1 MQSPQHTA
9 EALEFGA
16 HASELATPGAS
27 VAAQRGNTSV
37 LSHTPGGPPSP
48 GQGSPTRHRSQE
60 GSSLP
65 LDAFG
70 GRTGSRAMNSL
81 GLETAGS
88 GAAVA
93 PAAAAAEPMSK
104 PRLRVQGTDIILED
118 AASPKAAVAAQA
130 GASGSHQL
138 AAATAAPNQ
147 QAATATHGVQQQ
159 RPQQSQQQAGGGQQH
174 PFIPAAAAAA
184 AARTS
189 QSHEHEL
196 QLRLASRTVTATSNQ
211 AMASGRLPTLPPG
224 GMSHAEGDD
233 R

>member
-27 VAAQRGNTSV
+27 VAAQRGNASV

-48 GQGSPTRHRSQE
+48 GQASPTRHRSQE
-60 GSSLP
+60 GSSL
-65 LDAFG
+65 LIDAFG
-70 GRTGSRAMNSL
+70 GRTGSRTMNSL

-88 GAAVA
+88 GAA
-93 PAAAAAEPMSK
+93 AAAAEPMAK

-118 AASPKAAVAAQA
+118 TASPKAAVAGQA
-130 GASGSHQL
+130 GASSCQQL
-138 AAATAAPNQ
+138 AAAAGPSQQATAA
-147 QAATATHGVQQQ
+147 TLGVQQQ
-159 RPQQSQQQAGGGQQH
+159 RPQQSQQQAGGAQQP
-174 PFIPAAAAAA
+174 PFIAAAAAVA

-224 GMSHAEGDD
+224 AMQHAAGDD